1 MDCRPQ
7 GPSCLWLPVDFGQKG
22 FRQEI
27 TQGRRGRFPF
37 PASARACVCVC
48 ACARA
53 CTCVYVC
60 VPSHVQLFC
69 YPTTKLL
76 FPWNF
81 PGKNTGVGCHVLL
94 WGIFPTHGLNWC
106 LLHLLYWQAG
116 SLPLCHLGA
125 ILPLRHLIKGHS
137 SFLAALSLH
146 TPRCLQAV

>member
-7 GPSCLWLPVDFGQKG
+7 ELSCLWLPVDFGQKE

-27 TQGRRGRFPF
+27 TWGRRGRFPF
-37 PASARACVCVC
+37 PASPRVCVCVCVCVC
-48 ACARA
+48 AY
-53 CTCVYVC
+53 VYVC

-81 PGKNTGVGCHVLL
+81 PHKNTGVGCHFLL
-94 WGIFPTHGLNWC
+94 WGIFLTQGLNCC
-106 LLHLLYWQAG
+106 LLRLLYWQAD

-125 ILPLRHLIKGHS
+125 ILSLRHLIKSHS
-137 SFLAALSLH
+137 SFLVALSLH
-146 TPRCLQAV
+146 TPHCLQAV